1 MAGVLNPMPILM
13 PMKYRIL
20 RHSFTGTKAATMTT
34 GLVAGI
40 AAAGCTLWLTI
51 SAGPDRAGGAL
62 LLTMASWLL
71 GWIVGPMMGGSDP
84 GLRREHLRHVPLTDR
99 QLAVGLLG
107 AALVGVG
114 PVVTL
119 LAGTSLIWY
128 ALRLDLAAVPVALL
142 VLVLFVL
149 LLVALSNVVVALV
162 GRVLNSRLSAALM
175 AVPWGVLVCLGA
187 QGWVIIAAITGGPE
201 TALPAF
207 IADKLRLAPSG
218 WPVVAIEAAARG
230 DWALVAATV
239 AGLAA
244 AIAVALG
251 AWALLLHRPVSP
263 TVIRGARW
271 RGWRP
276 ATALA
281 AVRGKELRTW
291 GRDLVRIHFLAFAL
305 VYVLTYVLLPLLIN
319 VTDYLPMAGVFF
331 VTFAVG
337 SCAHLHS
344 SDGTALWQTLLT
356 PGAER
361 ADIRG
366 RQRAWLLLVA
376 PPAIVLTVVGA
387 IWHGAAD
394 MVPWAV
400 GLLPLVLGGGAGLL
414 VFISVFMPVRIADP
428 HKRGTNPGSD
438 GSGFSGIVWFALITL
453 AVLAAPPLALL
464 ITGTMHDDDLLR
476 WAATPVSLVLGPA
489 LAWGLGRLAITRL
502 TNRGPELLAKLG

>member
-1 MAGVLNPMPILM
+1 MVGVLI
-13 PMKYRIL
+13 PMKWHIL
-20 RHSFTGTKAATMTT
+20 RNSLTGTRAATTT
-34 GLVAGI
+34 SGVVAGL
-40 AAAGCTLWLTI
+40 AGAGCTLWLTI

-114 PVVTL
+114 PAVTL
-119 LAGTSLIWY
+119 IAGTSLIWY

-142 VLVLFVL
+142 VLPLFVL
-149 LLVALSNVVVALV
+149 LLIALSNVVVASV

-230 DWALVAATV
+230 DWALVAAVV
-239 AGLAA
+239 AGLVGC
-244 AIAVALG
+244 IALALA
-251 AWALLLHRPVSP
+251 AWALLLHRPVNP
-263 TVIRGARW
+263 TVIRGTRW

-276 ATALA
+276 ATAVA

-291 GRDLVRIHFLAFAL
+291 SRDLIRIHFLVFSL

-319 VTDYLPMAGVFF
+319 VTDFLPMAGVFF

-337 SCAHLHS
+337 SCGHLHS
-344 SDGTALWQTLLT
+344 SDGTALWQTLLA
-356 PGAER
+356 PGSER

-376 PPAIVLTVVGA
+376 PPAVALTVVGA

-394 MVPWAV
+394 MLPWAV
-400 GLLPLVLGGGAGLL
+400 GLLPLVLGAGAGLL
-414 VFISVFMPVRIADP
+414 VFVSVFMPVRVADP
-428 HKRGTNPGSD
+428 HKRGNNPGAD
-438 GSGFSGIVWFALITL
+438 GAGFSGIVWFALIAQ
-453 AVLAAPPLALL
+453 AVLAAPSLALL
-464 ITGTMHDDDLLR
+464 ITGTMWDDELLR
-476 WAATPVSLVLGPA
+476 WAATPVSLALGVA
-489 LAWGLGRLAITRL
+489 LFWGLGRLAITRL
-502 TNRGPELLAKLG
+502 TRRGPELLAKLG

>member
-1 MAGVLNPMPILM
+1 MVGVLI
-13 PMKYRIL
+13 PMKWQIL
-20 RHSFTGTKAATMTT
+20 RHSFTGTKAATTVT
-34 GLVAGI
+34 GVVAGV

-51 SAGPDRAGGAL
+51 AAGPDRAGGAL

-71 GWIVGPMMGGSDP
+71 GWVVGPMMGGTDP

-119 LAGTSLIWY
+119 LGGTSLIWY

-149 LLVALSNVVVALV
+149 LLVALSNVVVSIV

-175 AVPWGVLVCLGA
+175 AIPWGVLVCLAA
-187 QGWVIIAAITGGPE
+187 QGWVIIVAITGGPE
-201 TALPAF
+201 TALPPF

-230 DWALVAATV
+230 DWALAAAVV

-244 AIAVALG
+244 AIAAALG

-263 TVIRGARW
+263 TVIRGARR

-276 ATALA
+276 PTALA
-281 AVRGKELRTW
+281 AVVGKELRTW

-319 VTDYLPMAGVFF
+319 VTDYLPMSGVFF
-331 VTFAVG
+331 TVFAVG
-337 SCAHLHS
+337 CCAHLHS

-361 ADIRG
+361 ADVRG

-376 PPAIVLTVVGA
+376 PVALAMTVAGA
-387 IWHGAAD
+387 IWHGAWD
-394 MVPWAV
+394 MVAWAV
-400 GLLPLVLGGGAGLL
+400 GLLPVVLGGGAGLL

-428 HKRGTNPGSD
+428 HKRGINPGSD
-438 GSGFSGIVWFALITL
+438 GGGLAGIVWLVLLSMT
-453 AVLAAPPLALL
+453 VLASPALALL
-464 ITGTMHDDDLLR
+464 ITGTVRDDEVLR
-476 WAATPVSLVLGPA
+476 WLATPVSVVLGA
-489 LAWGLGRLAITRL
+489 GLAWGLGRLAIARL

>member
-1 MAGVLNPMPILM
+1 MVGVLIR
-13 PMKYRIL
+13 MKWTIL
-20 RHSFTGTKAATMTT
+20 RNSLTGTRAATTIT
-34 GLVAGI
+34 GVVAGL
-40 AAAGCTLWLTI
+40 AAAGCTLWLTV

-62 LLTMASWLL
+62 LLTLASWLL

-84 GLRREHLRHVPLTDR
+84 GLRRDHLRHVPLSDR
-99 QLAVGLLG
+99 RLAAGLLG

-114 PVVTL
+114 PAVTL
-119 LAGTSLIWY
+119 VAGTSLIWY
-128 ALRLDLAAVPVALL
+128 ALRLDLAAVPVALP
-142 VLVLFVL
+142 VLPLFVL
-149 LLVALSNVVVALV
+149 LLIALSNVVVASV

-175 AVPWGVLVCLGA
+175 AVPWGALVCLGA

-230 DWALVAATV
+230 DWALVAAAV
-239 AGLAA
+239 AGLVGC
-244 AIAVALG
+244 IALALG
-251 AWALLLHRPVSP
+251 AWASLLHRPVNP

-276 ATALA
+276 ATAAA

-291 GRDLVRIHFLAFAL
+291 GRDLIRIHFLSFAL

-331 VTFAVG
+331 VAFTAAN
-337 SCAHLHS
+337 CAHLHS
-344 SDGTALWQTLLT
+344 SDGTALWQTLLA

-376 PPAIVLTVVGA
+376 PPAVAMTAAGA
-387 IWHGAAD
+387 IWHGKAD
-394 MVPWAV
+394 MLAWAV
-400 GLLPLVLGGGAGLL
+400 GLLPLVLGAGAGLL
-414 VFISVFMPVRIADP
+414 VLISVFLPVRVADP
-428 HKRGTNPGSD
+428 HKRGSNPGSD
-438 GSGFSGIVWFALITL
+438 GAGFSGIVWLALIAQ
-453 AVLAAPPLALL
+453 AVLAAPSLTLL
-464 ITGTMHDDDLLR
+464 ITGTVRDDELLR
-476 WAATPVSLVLGPA
+476 WAAAPVSLVLGVV
-489 LAWGLGRLAITRL
+489 LFWGLGRLAIGRL
-502 TNRGPELLAKLG
+502 ANRGPELLAKLG

>member
-1 MAGVLNPMPILM
+1 MVGVLIR
-13 PMKYRIL
+13 MKWQIL
-20 RHSFTGTKAATMTT
+20 RNSFTGTRKATTITGVVAGLAAT
-34 GLVAGI
+34 
-40 AAAGCTLWLTI
+40 GCTLWLTI

-119 LAGTSLIWY
+119 VAGTSLVWY
-128 ALRLDLAAVPVALL
+128 ALRLDPAAVPVALL
-142 VLVLFVL
+142 VLPLFVL
-149 LLVALSNVVVALV
+149 LLVALSNVVVASV
-162 GRVLNSRLSAALM
+162 GRLLNSRLSAALM

-218 WPVVAIEAAARG
+218 WPVVAVEAAARG
-230 DWALVAATV
+230 DWALVAAV
-239 AGLAA
+239 IGGLAG
-244 AIAVALG
+244 AIALALG
-251 AWALLLHRPVSP
+251 AWALLLHRPVEP

-276 ATALA
+276 ATAVA

-291 GRDLVRIHFLAFAL
+291 GRDLIRIHFLTFAL

-344 SDGTALWQTLLT
+344 SDGTALWQTLLA

-366 RQRAWLLLVA
+366 RQRAFLLLVA
-376 PPAIVLTVVGA
+376 PPALAMTVAGA
-387 IWHGAAD
+387 IWHGKGD
-394 MVPWAV
+394 MLPWAV
-400 GLLPLVLGGGAGLL
+400 GLLPLVLGAGTGLL
-414 VFISVFMPVRIADP
+414 VFVSVFLPVRIADP
-428 HKRGTNPGSD
+428 HKRGSNPGSD
-438 GSGFSGIVWFALITL
+438 GAGFSGIVWFVLIAQAL
-453 AVLAAPPLALL
+453 LAAPSLALL
-464 ITGTMHDDDLLR
+464 ITGTVRNDDLLR
-476 WAATPVSLVLGPA
+476 WAATPVSLVLGVA
-489 LAWGLGRLAITRL
+489 LAWGLGRLAIARL
-502 TNRGPELLAKLG
+502 TNRGPELLSKLG